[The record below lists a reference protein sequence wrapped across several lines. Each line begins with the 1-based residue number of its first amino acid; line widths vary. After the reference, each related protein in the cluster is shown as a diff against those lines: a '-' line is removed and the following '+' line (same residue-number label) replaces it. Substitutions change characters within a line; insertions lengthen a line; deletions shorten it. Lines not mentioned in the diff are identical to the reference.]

1 MRCHIMKDADG
12 NTFTWKTGNT
22 LYIPTCDGDFVVAN
36 KGDTVVLK
44 GTIKEHSEYKDEKQ
58 TVLTRCKVTQIE
70 HNEE

>member
-22 LYIPTCDGDFVVAN
+22 LYIPTGDGDFDVAN
-36 KGDTVVLK
+36 NGDTVVLK

-70 HNEE
+70 HTAD